1 MRHAPPEDLVALLA
15 RLRLAA
21 PADVAGVERRAARL
35 ARGVPLF
42 TSVWVDALVSARFL
56 TPFQAAEINAH
67 RGEQLQVGTYV
78 VFRKLPGLGYAQV
91 FESRH
96 LETGL
101 CRRLAVFSVPIER
114 ADATAERLERLVAAA
129 GRLPRDVVAPVEA
142 FGRDAARFWAACD
155 APPGRT
161 AAEWLI
167 RHGRLPGE
175 VVLELA
181 RRMMPGLVALEDAQL
196 CHGDLRAATLLFAAG
211 SRAGEP
217 GPRLPLAGLRPAVR
231 PNEGYAHADLP
242 PEAFDGLAPER
253 VRDGTPPNTAGDVYA
268 CGCLWWHLLAGRDP
282 LPGGDGLSQLQAAER
297 GAIPDPKPFAPDAPE
312 NLLAA
317 IRACTRTAPDRRP
330 SLAEL
335 TAMLGPATPASAAGL
350 RRTLAA
356 EVALASS
363 GRSYGALGQRRL
375 GRKRKAVTAAAALAL
390 VATIVLLLFFYA
402 APWSTRPAVSLTA
415 AIDSVEGAGESSPT
429 TNPSRARQEA
439 VAKPHE
445 ALPLPDGRGSE
456 TQVTAGPEPFLL
468 EAGAAPV
475 ARLPLTAGQHVHGP
489 TGTRA
494 TLNVAREG
502 LLVDVPGVVF
512 ENVDFVWPHSRGAA
526 DAERKP
532 AILVL
537 RAPTIELR
545 GCTFRS
551 SDPSIDAVRW
561 IHPSD
566 AERTRLSLPS
576 GQAIVD
582 RCVFRNVAA
591 AVDSRTR
598 GATALRFANVLHLGG
613 GPLVRFAGAPAADEP
628 TLVFLARTTLRESG
642 PLVEWGPMVA
652 EPVGS
657 ISIETNGCV
666 FAPRPDQPLVM
677 VPDDARADALP
688 RRITWTGQGSL
699 VRPGS
704 SIAARRDESGQPRAL
719 PEGILAIEG
728 LVRSEVEFAG
738 PADGPA
744 TVSRVIRWLAPL
756 QSDEAPGIDPAAL
769 AE

>member
-1 MRHAPPEDLVALLA
+1 MRRAPPEDLVALLA

-56 TPFQAAEINAH
+56 TPFQATEINAH
-67 RGEQLQVGTYV
+67 RGEQLQIGPYV
-78 VFRKLPGLGYAQV
+78 VFRKLPGLGFAQV
-91 FESRH
+91 FEGRH

-101 CRRLAVFSVPIER
+101 CRRLAVFSVPVDR

-129 GRLPRDVVAPVEA
+129 GRLPRDVVAPLEA
-142 FGRDAARFWAACD
+142 FGRDATRFWAACD

-167 RHGRLPGE
+167 RHGRLPGQI
-175 VVLELA
+175 VLELA
-181 RRMMPGLVALEDAQL
+181 RRMMPGLLALEDAQL
-196 CHGDLRAATLLFAAG
+196 CHGDLRAATLLFAASG
-211 SRAGEP
+211 RPGEA

-231 PNEGYAHADLP
+231 PSEGYTHANLP

-253 VRDGTPPNTAGDVYA
+253 VRDGAPPNTAGDVYA
-268 CGCLWWHLLAGRDP
+268 SGCLWWHLLAGRDP
-282 LPGGDGLSQLQAAER
+282 LPGGDGLSKLQAAER

-312 NLLAA
+312 NLRAA
-317 IRACTRTAPDRRP
+317 IRACTQAAPERRP
-330 SLAEL
+330 NLAEL
-335 TAMLGPATPASAAGL
+335 TAMLGPTTPASAAVL

-363 GRSYGALGQRRL
+363 MRSYGTLGRRRL
-375 GRKRKAVTAAAALAL
+375 GRKRKAVLAAAAFGL
-390 VATIVLLLFFYA
+390 VAAIVLVLFLFG
-402 APWSTRPAVSLTA
+402 APWLARPAASPTA
-415 AIDSVEGAGESSPT
+415 TTDLPGATQESAT

-439 VAKPHE
+439 AAKPRE
-445 ALPLPDGRGSE
+445 ASPLPDDHGSE
-456 TQVTAGPEPFLL
+456 TQVSAGPKPFLL
-468 EAGAAPV
+468 EAGDAPV
-475 ARLPLTAGQHVHGP
+475 ARLPLTAGQHVRGP
-489 TGTRA
+489 TGARA
-494 TLNVAREG
+494 VVNVAREG

-512 ENVDFVWPHSRGAA
+512 ENIDFVWPHSRGAA
-526 DAERKP
+526 EAERKP
-532 AILVL
+532 AILIL
-537 RAPTIELR
+537 RAPTVELR

-551 SDPSIDAVRW
+551 SDPSVDAVRW

-566 AERTRLSLPS
+566 ADRTRLSLPS
-576 GQAIVD
+576 GQTIVD
-582 RCVFRNVAA
+582 RCVFRNVAT

-613 GPLVRFAGAPAADEP
+613 GPLVRFARAPAADEP
-628 TLVFLARTTLRESG
+628 TMVFLARTTLRESG
-642 PLVEWGPMVA
+642 PLVEWGRMVA

-666 FAPRPDQPLVM
+666 FAPRLDQPLVM
-677 VPDDARADALP
+677 LPDDARADALP
-688 RRITWTGQGSL
+688 PRITWTGQGSL
-699 VRPGS
+699 VRPGGF
-704 SIAARRDESGQPRAL
+704 IAARRDESGQARAL
-719 PEGILAIEG
+719 PEGILSIEG

-738 PADGPA
+738 PADGPIKG
-744 TVSRVIRWLAPL
+744 SRTIRWLAPL